1 MLNSMSLT
9 IHLDNI
15 QKIEPEIYCLNRF
28 SKIAYDNH
36 KRFHKD
42 ISNKSSNE
50 QSQYLLREYS
60 TDFDDNHP
68 DNSLRDF
75 LYSF

>member
-15 QKIEPEIYCLNRF
+15 QKIEPEIDCLNRF

-36 KRFHKD
+36 KRFHKET
-42 ISNKSSNE
+42 SNKSYNE

-60 TDFDDNHP
+60 TDFDDNYL
-68 DNSLRDF
+68 DNSLGDF